1 MFFSPKSFINYAT
14 LCNSLYSVPRGY
26 NQLHLLDKLDL
37 YATIREYNLDK
48 LTKYMFRPDVASG
61 VFILIY
67 LY

>member
-1 MFFSPKSFINYAT
+1 MQLYAIVST
-14 LCNSLYSVPRGY
+14 ASREAY
-26 NQLHLLDKLDL
+26 NQLHLQDKLDL
-37 YATIREYNLDK
+37 YATIHEYNLDK